1 MSWDD
6 AIDGVDADTP
16 GGRMPRAWQ
25 VAARLRGAANDDLP
39 VPAPKC
45 DDALPGYAELHCVS
59 DFSFLRG
66 ASTAPELFERA
77 QRCGYS
83 ALAITDECSLAGI
96 VRALESSEATGLKL
110 IVGSEFTLVD
120 GLRCVL
126 LVEDRAGYTR
136 LCELITTARRA
147 ATKGRYRLTRED
159 VERLIAPVGA
169 APSFHDTAGDLVERG
184 SPRCSSPKEQDGNAS
199 RGERLHQQ
207 HQQHQHQQ
215 HQHQQHQHQSQSQSQ
230 DQSQN
235 SGASPALRIGAAEAM
250 LLESCGHADA
260 SPTGAAAD
268 SSQDT
273 GNAFVERGLPRCS
286 FLKEE
291 DGNESRGEHQ
301 QHQQHQSKNQS
312 KNQSQ
317 NQNSGASPALRIRAA
332 EAMSLESYG
341 HADASP
347 TGAAADSSQ
356 DTGNAF
362 VERGLPRCVSA
373 TEAGASE
380 RKCEGQNRSQDQ
392 NKSRSQNQNQS
403 NSHNDS
409 QNNSQNQSNSR
420 ASPALR
426 EVAQG
431 VMQLGCGLFAL
442 WLPAAEPDPEQ
453 GRWLRSVFGARAH
466 LAVELHRETDDAAR
480 LAQLLALAGE
490 LQLTPLAS
498 GDVHMAQR
506 RDRVL
511 QDTLTAIRHTTT
523 LAEAGALLFRNG
535 ERHLRSRRALG
546 NIHPPH
552 LLRATVDLAARCRFG
567 MREVTYDYPNE
578 LVPEGHTPA
587 SWLRSLTEDGMRQRW
602 PEGVPDKVRQQI
614 DDELAL
620 IAKLKYEAFFLTVE
634 DIARFARGRNIL
646 CQGRGSSANSA
657 VCYALGVT
665 VVNPAETRLLI
676 SRFLSE
682 ERREPPDIDVDFEHE
697 RREEV
702 MQYVYGK
709 YGRQRAAL
717 AATVISYRGK
727 SAVRDVAKVF
737 GLPPDQ
743 IGLLADCFG
752 WGNGDTPMRQR
763 LEEAGFDPDNPLIAK
778 VLGLAALVNGHP
790 RHLSQHVGGFVIS
803 DASLSALVPVENAA
817 MADRTIIQWDKD
829 DLETLGLLK
838 VDCLALGM
846 LTCIRKALDLV
857 ERHRGFRPD
866 IAQLPEEDAPSTYA
880 MMQIADTVGVFQI
893 ESRAQMS
900 MLPRLKPKV
909 FYDLVV
915 QVAIV
920 RPGPIQGGMVH
931 PYLRRRMDEKGA
943 IVYPSE
949 GVEEIL
955 GPTLGI
961 PLFQEQVMELVIHAG
976 YTPDEAD
983 GLRRS
988 MAAWKRGGDMEPHR
1002 ARIRELMEKKNY
1014 SSEFIDQIFEQ
1025 IKGFGSYGF
1034 PQSHAASFAKLVYI
1048 SCWLKRH
1055 EPAAFACALLNAQP
1069 MGFYSASQIVQDA
1082 RRGRGGRVGIEV
1094 RPVDVQRSD
1103 WDNTLEGGHRRTHQ
1117 DDGGQAALRLGL
1129 RQVAGLSQAVAER
1142 IMAAR
1147 AQHAFRDVAD
1157 LCRRADLDAKARE
1170 ALAEAGALQVLA
1182 GNRNAARWAVAG
1194 IERRLPLLP
1203 GSPDEVP
1210 VDLPAPRIGDEI
1222 LSDYRAT
1229 GLSLERHPMALLR
1242 PQMAKRRIIGSR
1254 DLLQRRH
1261 GSGVHVAGLV
1271 TQRQRPATAKGT
1283 IFVTLEDEHGMVNVI
1298 VWPHLATRQRLA
1310 LLQSRLLA
1318 VRGRWERVDG
1328 VAHLIAGDLHDLS
1341 DLLGSLQI
1349 DSRDFH

>member
-6 AIDGVDADTP
+6 AVDGVDADTP

-25 VAARLRGAANDDLP
+25 VAARLRGAANDDA
-39 VPAPKC
+39 PAPRG
-45 DDALPGYAELHCVS
+45 DDDLPAYAELHCLS

-66 ASTAPELFERA
+66 ASDAEALFQRA
-77 QRCGYS
+77 VQCGYS

-96 VRALESSEATGLKL
+96 VRALEASEATGLKL
-110 IVGSEFTLVD
+110 VVGSEFTLVD

-126 LVEDRAGYTR
+126 LVEHRAGYTR

-147 ATKGRYRLTRED
+147 ATKGRYRLGRDD
-159 VERLIAPVGA
+159 VERVIAAAAAEREAAAADEERLPEAGVGERPAASVDAGQLIASAALEQTFTPVAGRQTAATVVPNAIRAPAPVGTGGDGDA
-169 APSFHDTAGDLVERG
+169 ARGTGGRHWDLHDQAVV
-184 SPRCSSPKEQDGNAS
+184 A
-199 RGERLHQQ
+199 
-207 HQQHQHQQ
+207 
-215 HQHQQHQHQSQSQSQ
+215 
-230 DQSQN
+230 
-235 SGASPALRIGAAEAM
+235 
-250 LLESCGHADA
+250 
-260 SPTGAAAD
+260 
-268 SSQDT
+268 
-273 GNAFVERGLPRCS
+273 RGLPHHV
-286 FLKEE
+286 LAEQV
-291 DGNESRGEHQ
+291 DGEHLDHEQ
-301 QHQQHQSKNQS
+301 RQAPGEASRKWRNQGGS
-312 KNQSQ
+312 R
-317 NQNSGASPALRIRAA
+317 SG
-332 EAMSLESYG
+332 
-341 HADASP
+341 DA
-347 TGAAADSSQ
+347 
-356 DTGNAF
+356 
-362 VERGLPRCVSA
+362 PRSGG
-373 TEAGASE
+373 AGARRHAPTSM
-380 RKCEGQNRSQDQ
+380 GQD
-392 NKSRSQNQNQS
+392 
-403 NSHNDS
+403 
-409 QNNSQNQSNSR
+409 
-420 ASPALR
+420 
-426 EVAQG
+426 
-431 VMQLGCGLFAL
+431 CGLFAL
-442 WLPAAEPDPEQ
+442 WLPGAEPDPEQ
-453 GRWLRSVFGARAH
+453 GRWLRRVFGERAY

-480 LAQLLALAGE
+480 LAQLLALAE
-490 LQLTPLAS
+490 TVQLTPLAS

-506 RDRVL
+506 RDRAL
-511 QDTLTAIRHTTT
+511 QDTLTAIRHCTT

-546 NIHPPH
+546 NIHPHH
-552 LLRATVDLAARCRFG
+552 LLQATVDLATRCRFG
-567 MREVTYDYPNE
+567 MREVKYDYPKE
-578 LVPEGHTPA
+578 LVPDGHTPT
-587 SWLRSLTEDGMRQRW
+587 SWLRCLTEAGMKERW
-602 PEGVPDKVRQQI
+602 PDGVPDKVRVQI
-614 DDELAL
+614 DEELDL
-620 IAKLKYEAFFLTVE
+620 IARLKYEAFFLTVE
-634 DIARFARGRNIL
+634 DIVRFARGRNIL

-657 VCYALGVT
+657 VCFALGVT

-682 ERREPPDIDVDFEHE
+682 ERKEPPDIDVDFEHE

-702 MQYVYGK
+702 MQYVYTK

-727 SAVRDVAKVF
+727 SAVRDVAKAF

-778 VLGLAALVNGHP
+778 VLGLAGMINGHP

-846 LTCIRKALDLV
+846 LTCIRKALELV

-866 IAQLPEEDAPSTYA
+866 IARLPKEDEASTYA

-900 MLPRLKPKV
+900 MLPRLKPRV

-931 PYLRRRMDEKGA
+931 PYLRRRMGKEP
-943 IVYPSE
+943 VTYPSD
-949 GVEEIL
+949 GVREIL
-955 GPTLGI
+955 GATLGI

-976 YTPDEAD
+976 YTPDQAD

-1002 ARIRELMEKKNY
+1002 VRIRELMEGKGY
-1014 SSEFIDQIFEQ
+1014 SAEFIDQIFEQ

-1094 RPVDVQRSD
+1094 RPVDVQHSD
-1103 WDNTLEGGHRRTHQ
+1103 WDNTLEGGHHRAHQ

-1142 IMAAR
+1142 IMDAR
-1147 AQHAFRDVAD
+1147 ARHAFRDVAD

-1170 ALAEAGALQVLA
+1170 ALAEAGALQALA

-1203 GSPDEVP
+1203 GSPDETP
-1210 VDLPAPRIGDEI
+1210 IDLPAPRIGEEI
-1222 LSDYRAT
+1222 LSDYRST

-1242 PQMAKRRIIGSR
+1242 PRMVERRIIGSR
-1254 DLLQRRH
+1254 DLQQRRH

-1298 VWPHLATRQRLA
+1298 VWPHLAMRRRLA

-1328 VAHLIAGDLHDLS
+1328 VSHLIAGDLHDLS